1 MIGRHYIMD
10 FISTRS
16 ADIRTDAAGAII
28 QGLAS
33 DGGLFVP
40 ESIPSFSPDEIAAMA
55 DTAYP
60 ALAAAVLERFL
71 PGFGGDTLLDMAV
84 KAYASFDDPAVGPLK
99 PLDNGLW
106 SLELFHG
113 PTCAFKDFALQMLP
127 YLLAE
132 SVRMRGEEKTVAI
145 LVATS
150 GDTGKAALAGFADV
164 PGTRIGVF
172 YPNGGVSDI
181 QRAQMVTQEGDNVL
195 VLAVEGNFDDAQTG
209 VKKIFSDRELAA
221 RLERAGVMLSSAN
234 SINWGRLAPQV
245 AYYYAA
251 YASLLRSGAVRP
263 GDPVDFAVPTG
274 NFGDILAGYYAKRSG
289 LPVGRLICASNSN
302 NVLTDFIRTGVYD
315 KNRPFLQTMSPSMDI
330 LVSSNLERMLYLLT
344 GDHGLVAGWMKELSE
359 TGRYD
364 VGEKVLADL
373 EEAGFT
379 GFYADEAETARTIYR
394 FWKTEG
400 YLADPHTAVG
410 LSAASACRAGTEGD
424 TPCVVLSTASPF
436 KFAPAMLSS
445 LGRDVPADDFEALGA
460 LENYTGRPVPA
471 PLSALREKAE
481 RFPGVVS
488 PGDMSA
494 AVEKWLTE

>member
-1 MIGRHYIMD
+1 MS

-16 ADIRTDAAGAII
+16 AGNRTDAPGAII
-28 QGLAS
+28 RGLAS

-40 ESIPSFSPDEIAAMA
+40 ENIPSFTLEEISAMTGM
-55 DTAYP
+55 DYST
-60 ALAAAVLERFL
+60 LAALVLERFL
-71 PGFGGDTLLDMAV
+71 PGFSGKELLGFAR
-84 KAYASFDDPAVGPLK
+84 KAYAAFDDPAVAPLR
-99 PLDNGLW
+99 PLRDGIW

-127 YLLAE
+127 YLLSA
-132 SVRMRGEEKTVAI
+132 SVRMRGEKKTVAI

-164 PGTRIGVF
+164 PGTKIGVF
-172 YPNGGVSDI
+172 YPDGGVSDI
-181 QRAQMVTQEGDNVL
+181 QRAQMVTQEGGNVM

-209 VKKIFSDRELAA
+209 VKKIFSDTALAG

-251 YASLLRSGAVRP
+251 YASLLSA
-263 GDPVDFAVPTG
+263 GDIRCGDAVDFAVPTG

-289 LPVGRLICASNSN
+289 LPVGKLICASNSN

-344 GDHGLVAGWMKELSE
+344 GDCVRVSDWMRQLSE

-364 VGEKVLADL
+364 VGPEVLSRL
-373 EEAGFT
+373 QEAGFT
-379 GFYADEAETARTIYR
+379 AYYADEAETARTIYR
-394 FWKTEG
+394 CWKTEG

-410 LSAASACRAGTEGD
+410 LSAASAYRTEAGEGR
-424 TPCVVLSTASPF
+424 PCVVLSTASPF

-445 LGRDVPADDFEALGA
+445 LGADVPADDFAALDVLA
-460 LENYTGRPVPA
+460 EMTGQGVPG
-471 PLSALREKAE
+471 PLSALRSKPV
-481 RFPGVVS
+481 RFPGVTAAA
-488 PGDMSA
+488 DMSG

>member
-1 MIGRHYIMD
+1 MD

-16 ADIRTDAAGAII
+16 ADVRTDTPGAVI
-28 QGLAS
+28 QGLAA

-40 ESIPSFSPDEIAAMA
+40 ESIPSFAPDEITAMA
-55 DTAYP
+55 VMDYP
-60 ALAAAVLERFL
+60 VLAASVLARFL
-71 PGFGGDTLLDMAV
+71 PGFDAGELLSFAK
-84 KAYASFDDPAVGPLK
+84 KAYASFDDPAVAPLRR
-99 PLDNGLW
+99 LDNGLW

-127 YLLAE
+127 YLLSA
-132 SVRMRGEEKTVAI
+132 SVGMRGEKKTVAI

-172 YPNGGVSDI
+172 YPHGGVSDI
-181 QRAQMVTQEGDNVL
+181 QRAQMVTQEGGNVL
-195 VLAVEGNFDDAQTG
+195 VLAVEGNFDDTQTG
-209 VKKIFSDRELAA
+209 VKRIFSDRELAS
-221 RLERAGVMLSSAN
+221 RLEGAGVMLSSAN

-251 YASLLRSGAVRP
+251 YASLLSSGAVRC
-263 GDPVDFAVPTG
+263 GDEVDFAVPTG

-302 NVLTDFIRTGVYD
+302 NVLTDFLRTGVYD

-344 GDHGLVAGWMKELSE
+344 GDHALVAGWMRRLSD

-364 VGEKVLADL
+364 VGPDVLEKLKA
-373 EEAGFT
+373 EGFT
-379 GFYADEAETARTIYR
+379 AFYADEAETARTIYR
-394 FWKTEG
+394 YWRTEE

-410 LSAASACRAGTEGD
+410 LSAASAYRAETGAD
-424 TPCVVLSTASPF
+424 RPCVVLSTASPF

-445 LGRDVPADDFEALGA
+445 LGRNVPADDFEALTA
-460 LENYTGRPVPA
+460 LAAFTGQKVPA
-471 PLSALREKAE
+471 PLAALRKKPE
-481 RFPGVVS
+481 RFPGVVA
-488 PGDMSA
+488 PAEMNA